1 MGIKI
6 IFLLFIFYSFLG
18 WLMEVTCKLI
28 QYKRFINRGFLMG
41 PICPI
46 YGHGAIIMLI
56 LLKDFASNPFILF
69 VMSMLVCTTLEYLTS
84 YFMEKLFSAR
94 WWDYSNKKFNINGR
108 VCIAFSF
115 FWGVLAIYLMSHLNP
130 LVDKFLDKIS
140 PKVLKISVI
149 IGIIIMLLDFFVTSF
164 ALKMFFTRLV
174 NNYNLEIAGLDKVIW
189 KCDELYK
196 NEKISDFT
204 YKYFS
209 DEKMLKTFPNI
220 KLTKKDGDIIYVSDI
235 LNNITPYYF
244 RIFTPKY

>member
-108 VCIAFSF
+108 VCLRNTLCFGI
-115 FWGVLAIYLMSHLNP
+115 LAIVLVYFLNP
-130 LVDKFLDKIS
+130 FILTYI
-140 PKVLKISVI
+140 
-149 IGIIIMLLDFFVTSF
+149 
-164 ALKMFFTRLV
+164 
-174 NNYNLEIAGLDKVIW
+174 
-189 KCDELYK
+189 
-196 NEKISDFT
+196 EKITEPFLSILFYTLLVVYIIDNIISYNIINNFSST
-204 YKYFS
+204 IKKSNYDNTEEVTKYVKDVF
-209 DEKMLKTFPNI
+209 LKKNYLSKRLIYAYPNSQNMSMNWI
-220 KLTKKDGDIIYVSDI
+220 RQ
-235 LNNITPYYF
+235 NMH
-244 RIFTPKY
+244 

>member
-56 LLKDFASNPFILF
+56 LLKDFSSNPFILF
-69 VMSMLVCTTLEYLTS
+69 IMSMLVCTTLEYLTS

-108 VCIAFSF
+108 VCLRNTLCFGI
-115 FWGVLAIYLMSHLNP
+115 LAIVLVYFLNP
-130 LVDKFLDKIS
+130 LVLTYI
-140 PKVLKISVI
+140 
-149 IGIIIMLLDFFVTSF
+149 
-164 ALKMFFTRLV
+164 
-174 NNYNLEIAGLDKVIW
+174 
-189 KCDELYK
+189 
-196 NEKISDFT
+196 EKINEPFLSIIVYVLLAVYVVDNIISYSIINNFST
-204 YKYFS
+204 TVKKSNYDNTEEVTKYVK
-209 DEKMLKTFPNI
+209 DEFLKKSYLSKRLIYAYPNFQTRVRRKLAKI
-220 KLTKKDGDIIYVSDI
+220 KEA
-235 LNNITPYYF
+235 LNE
-244 RIFTPKY
+244 

>member
-108 VCIAFSF
+108 VCLRNTLCFGI
-115 FWGVLAIYLMSHLNP
+115 LAIVLVYFLNP
-130 LVDKFLDKIS
+130 FILTYI
-140 PKVLKISVI
+140 
-149 IGIIIMLLDFFVTSF
+149 
-164 ALKMFFTRLV
+164 
-174 NNYNLEIAGLDKVIW
+174 
-189 KCDELYK
+189 
-196 NEKISDFT
+196 EKITEPFLSILFYTLLVVYIIDNIISYNIINNFSST
-204 YKYFS
+204 IKKSNYDNTEEVTKYVKDVF
-209 DEKMLKTFPNI
+209 LKKNYLSKRLIYAYHNFQTRVRRKLAKI
-220 KLTKKDGDIIYVSDI
+220 KEALGE
-235 LNNITPYYF
+235 
-244 RIFTPKY
+244 

>member
-108 VCIAFSF
+108 VCLRNTLCFGI
-115 FWGVLAIYLMSHLNP
+115 LAIVLVYFLNP
-130 LVDKFLDKIS
+130 FILTYI
-140 PKVLKISVI
+140 
-149 IGIIIMLLDFFVTSF
+149 
-164 ALKMFFTRLV
+164 
-174 NNYNLEIAGLDKVIW
+174 
-189 KCDELYK
+189 
-196 NEKISDFT
+196 EKITEPFLSILFYTLLVVYIIDNIISYSIINNFSST
-204 YKYFS
+204 VNKSNYDNTEEVTKYVKDVF
-209 DEKMLKTFPNI
+209 LKKKYLSKRLIYAYPNFQTRVRRKLAKI
-220 KLTKKDGDIIYVSDI
+220 KEALGE
-235 LNNITPYYF
+235 
-244 RIFTPKY
+244 

>member
-108 VCIAFSF
+108 ICLEYAMLFGIGGTLIMYFINPMIINVMDTTSSTVIKI
-115 FWGVLAIYLMSHLNP
+115 LAIVLFIIYI
-130 LVDKFLDKIS
+130 VDNIISYIVMFKFRS
-140 PKVLKISVI
+140 TV
-149 IGIIIMLLDFFVTSF
+149 G
-164 ALKMFFTRLV
+164 
-174 NNYNLEIAGLDKVIW
+174 
-189 KCDELYK
+189 
-196 NEKISDFT
+196 
-204 YKYFS
+204 
-209 DEKMLKTFPNI
+209 
-220 KLTKKDGDIIYVSDI
+220 KLTKGDNTEEITKIIKDKFKSLSW
-235 LNNITPYYF
+235 LNKRLTEAFPNLKAYTKKI
-244 RIFTPKY
+244 KQLKK

>member
-84 YFMEKLFSAR
+84 YFMEKLFSAGGKSESFR
-94 WWDYSNKKFNINGR
+94 LRFVLFTAVRSADFPLFPSSPARFFR
-108 VCIAFSF
+108 VLGQNWVRENFEITKQKLS
-115 FWGVLAIYLMSHLNP
+115 
-130 LVDKFLDKIS
+130 
-140 PKVLKISVI
+140 SVCPI
-149 IGIIIMLLDFFVTSF
+149 
-164 ALKMFFTRLV
+164 
-174 NNYNLEIAGLDKVIW
+174 
-189 KCDELYK
+189 
-196 NEKISDFT
+196 
-204 YKYFS
+204 
-209 DEKMLKTFPNI
+209 
-220 KLTKKDGDIIYVSDI
+220 
-235 LNNITPYYF
+235 
-244 RIFTPKY
+244 

>member
-84 YFMEKLFSAR
+84 YFMEKIFKIR
-94 WWDYSNKKFNINGR
+94 WWDYSRRKFNINGR
-108 VCIAFSF
+108 ICLETMTPFSLLGAIAIKYVTPYLIKFINNFS
-115 FWGVLAIYLMSHLNP
+115 
-130 LVDKFLDKIS
+130 
-140 PKVLKISVI
+140 LKIILI
-149 IGIIIMLLDFFVTSF
+149 ISIILITIFIVDIIISL
-164 ALKMFFTRLV
+164 
-174 NNYNLEIAGLDKVIW
+174 I
-189 KCDELYK
+189 
-196 NEKISDFT
+196 
-204 YKYFS
+204 
-209 DEKMLKTFPNI
+209 NI
-220 KLTKKDGDIIYVSDI
+220 LG
-235 LNNITPYYF
+235 TP
-244 RIFTPKY
+244 

>member
-108 VCIAFSF
+108 VCLRNTLCFGI
-115 FWGVLAIYLMSHLNP
+115 LAIVLVYFLNP
-130 LVDKFLDKIS
+130 LVLTYI
-140 PKVLKISVI
+140 
-149 IGIIIMLLDFFVTSF
+149 
-164 ALKMFFTRLV
+164 
-174 NNYNLEIAGLDKVIW
+174 
-189 KCDELYK
+189 
-196 NEKISDFT
+196 EKINEPFLSIIVYVLLAVYVVDNIISYSIINNFST
-204 YKYFS
+204 TIKKSNYDNTEEVTKYVK
-209 DEKMLKTFPNI
+209 DEFLKKSYLSKRLIYAYPNFQTRVRRKLAKI
-220 KLTKKDGDIIYVSDI
+220 KEA
-235 LNNITPYYF
+235 LNE
-244 RIFTPKY
+244 

>member
-46 YGHGAIIMLI
+46 YGHGTIIMLI

-108 VCIAFSF
+108 VCLRNTLCFGI
-115 FWGVLAIYLMSHLNP
+115 LAIVLVYFLNP
-130 LVDKFLDKIS
+130 FILTYIEKITEPFLSILFYTLLVVYIIDNIISYSIINNFSSTIKKSNYDNTEEVTKYVKDVFLK
-140 PKVLKISVI
+140 K
-149 IGIIIMLLDFFVTSF
+149 
-164 ALKMFFTRLV
+164 
-174 NNYNLEIAGLDKVIW
+174 NY
-189 KCDELYK
+189 LYK
-196 NEKISDFT
+196 RLIYAYPNFQTRVRRKLAKI
-204 YKYFS
+204 K
-209 DEKMLKTFPNI
+209 EAL
-220 KLTKKDGDIIYVSDI
+220 GE
-235 LNNITPYYF
+235 
-244 RIFTPKY
+244 

>member
-41 PICPI
+41 ICPI

-108 VCIAFSF
+108 VCLRNTLCFGI
-115 FWGVLAIYLMSHLNP
+115 LAIVLVYFLNP
-130 LVDKFLDKIS
+130 FILTYI
-140 PKVLKISVI
+140 
-149 IGIIIMLLDFFVTSF
+149 
-164 ALKMFFTRLV
+164 
-174 NNYNLEIAGLDKVIW
+174 
-189 KCDELYK
+189 
-196 NEKISDFT
+196 EKITEPFLSILFYTLLVVYIIDNIISYNIINNFSST
-204 YKYFS
+204 IKKSNYDNTEEVTKYVKDVF
-209 DEKMLKTFPNI
+209 LKKNYLSKRLIYAYPNFQTRVRRKLAKI
-220 KLTKKDGDIIYVSDI
+220 KEALGE
-235 LNNITPYYF
+235 
-244 RIFTPKY
+244 

>member
-108 VCIAFSF
+108 VCLRNTLCFGI
-115 FWGVLAIYLMSHLNP
+115 LAIVLVYFLNP
-130 LVDKFLDKIS
+130 FILTYI
-140 PKVLKISVI
+140 
-149 IGIIIMLLDFFVTSF
+149 
-164 ALKMFFTRLV
+164 
-174 NNYNLEIAGLDKVIW
+174 
-189 KCDELYK
+189 
-196 NEKISDFT
+196 EKITEPFLSILFYTLLVVYIIDNIISYSIINNFSST
-204 YKYFS
+204 IKKSNYDNTEEVTKYVKDVF
-209 DEKMLKTFPNI
+209 LKKNYLSKRLIYAYPN
-220 KLTKKDGDIIYVSDI
+220 
-235 LNNITPYYF
+235 F
-244 RIFTPKY
+244 Q

>member
-108 VCIAFSF
+108 VCLRNTLCFGI
-115 FWGVLAIYLMSHLNP
+115 LAIVLVYFLNP
-130 LVDKFLDKIS
+130 FILTYI
-140 PKVLKISVI
+140 
-149 IGIIIMLLDFFVTSF
+149 
-164 ALKMFFTRLV
+164 
-174 NNYNLEIAGLDKVIW
+174 
-189 KCDELYK
+189 
-196 NEKISDFT
+196 EKITEPFLSILFYTLLVVYIIDNIISYSIINNFSST
-204 YKYFS
+204 IKKSNYDNTEEVTKYVKDVF
-209 DEKMLKTFPNI
+209 LKKN
-220 KLTKKDGDIIYVSDI
+220 YW
-235 LNNITPYYF
+235 LN
-244 RIFTPKY
+244 

>member
-108 VCIAFSF
+108 VCLRNTLCFGI
-115 FWGVLAIYLMSHLNP
+115 LAIVLVYFLNP
-130 LVDKFLDKIS
+130 FILTYI
-140 PKVLKISVI
+140 
-149 IGIIIMLLDFFVTSF
+149 
-164 ALKMFFTRLV
+164 
-174 NNYNLEIAGLDKVIW
+174 
-189 KCDELYK
+189 
-196 NEKISDFT
+196 EKITEPFLSILFYTLLVVYIIDNIISYNIINNFSST
-204 YKYFS
+204 IKKSNYDNTEEVTKYVKDVF
-209 DEKMLKTFPNI
+209 LKKNYI
-220 KLTKKDGDIIYVSDI
+220 CLS
-235 LNNITPYYF
+235 
-244 RIFTPKY
+244 

>member
-108 VCIAFSF
+108 VCLRNTLCFGI
-115 FWGVLAIYLMSHLNP
+115 LAIVLVYFLNP
-130 LVDKFLDKIS
+130 FILTYI
-140 PKVLKISVI
+140 
-149 IGIIIMLLDFFVTSF
+149 
-164 ALKMFFTRLV
+164 
-174 NNYNLEIAGLDKVIW
+174 
-189 KCDELYK
+189 
-196 NEKISDFT
+196 EKITEPFLSILFYTLLVVYIIDNIISYNIINNFSST
-204 YKYFS
+204 IKKSNYDNTEEVTKYVKDVF
-209 DEKMLKTFPNI
+209 LKKNYLSKRLIYAYTNFQTRVRRKLAKI
-220 KLTKKDGDIIYVSDI
+220 KEALGE
-235 LNNITPYYF
+235 
-244 RIFTPKY
+244 

>member
-108 VCIAFSF
+108 VCLRNTLCFGI
-115 FWGVLAIYLMSHLNP
+115 LAIVLVYFLNP
-130 LVDKFLDKIS
+130 FILTYI
-140 PKVLKISVI
+140 
-149 IGIIIMLLDFFVTSF
+149 
-164 ALKMFFTRLV
+164 
-174 NNYNLEIAGLDKVIW
+174 
-189 KCDELYK
+189 
-196 NEKISDFT
+196 EKITEPFLSILFYTLLVVYIIDNIISYNIINNFSST
-204 YKYFS
+204 IKKSNYDNTEEVTKYVKDVF
-209 DEKMLKTFPNI
+209 LKKNYLSKRLIYDYPNFQTRVRRKLAKI
-220 KLTKKDGDIIYVSDI
+220 KEALGE
-235 LNNITPYYF
+235 
-244 RIFTPKY
+244 

>member
-108 VCIAFSF
+108 VCLRNTLCFGI
-115 FWGVLAIYLMSHLNP
+115 LAIVLVYFLNP
-130 LVDKFLDKIS
+130 FILTYI
-140 PKVLKISVI
+140 
-149 IGIIIMLLDFFVTSF
+149 
-164 ALKMFFTRLV
+164 
-174 NNYNLEIAGLDKVIW
+174 
-189 KCDELYK
+189 
-196 NEKISDFT
+196 EKITEPFLSILFYTLLVVYIIDNIISYNIINNFSST
-204 YKYFS
+204 IKKSNYDNTEEVTKYVKDVF
-209 DEKMLKTFPNI
+209 LKKELFI
-220 KLTKKDGDIIYVSDI
+220 
-235 LNNITPYYF
+235 
-244 RIFTPKY
+244 

>member
-108 VCIAFSF
+108 VCLRNTLCFGI
-115 FWGVLAIYLMSHLNP
+115 LAIVLVYFLNP
-130 LVDKFLDKIS
+130 LVLTYI
-140 PKVLKISVI
+140 
-149 IGIIIMLLDFFVTSF
+149 
-164 ALKMFFTRLV
+164 
-174 NNYNLEIAGLDKVIW
+174 
-189 KCDELYK
+189 
-196 NEKISDFT
+196 EKINEPFLSIIVYVLLAVYVVDNIISYSIINNFST
-204 YKYFS
+204 TVKKSNYDNTEEVTKYVK
-209 DEKMLKTFPNI
+209 DEFLKKSYLSKRLIYAYPNFQTRVRRKLAKI
-220 KLTKKDGDIIYVSDI
+220 KEA
-235 LNNITPYYF
+235 LNE
-244 RIFTPKY
+244 

>member
-108 VCIAFSF
+108 VCLRNTLCFGI
-115 FWGVLAIYLMSHLNP
+115 LAIVLVYFLNP
-130 LVDKFLDKIS
+130 FILTYI
-140 PKVLKISVI
+140 
-149 IGIIIMLLDFFVTSF
+149 
-164 ALKMFFTRLV
+164 
-174 NNYNLEIAGLDKVIW
+174 
-189 KCDELYK
+189 
-196 NEKISDFT
+196 EKITEPFLSILFYTLLVLYIIDNIISYTIINNFSST
-204 YKYFS
+204 VNKSNYDNTEEVTKYVKDVF
-209 DEKMLKTFPNI
+209 LKKNYLSKRLIYAYPKFQTRVRRKLAKI
-220 KLTKKDGDIIYVSDI
+220 KEALGE
-235 LNNITPYYF
+235 
-244 RIFTPKY
+244 

>member
-108 VCIAFSF
+108 VCLRNTLCFGI
-115 FWGVLAIYLMSHLNP
+115 LAIVLVYFLNP
-130 LVDKFLDKIS
+130 FILTYI
-140 PKVLKISVI
+140 
-149 IGIIIMLLDFFVTSF
+149 
-164 ALKMFFTRLV
+164 
-174 NNYNLEIAGLDKVIW
+174 
-189 KCDELYK
+189 
-196 NEKISDFT
+196 EKITEPFLSILFYTLLVVYIIDNIISYSIINNFST
-204 YKYFS
+204 TVKKSNYDNTEEVTKYVK
-209 DEKMLKTFPNI
+209 DEFLKKSYLSKRLIYAYPNFQTRVRRKLAKI
-220 KLTKKDGDIIYVSDI
+220 KEA
-235 LNNITPYYF
+235 LNE
-244 RIFTPKY
+244 

>member
-84 YFMEKLFSAR
+84 YFMEKIFKAR

-108 VCIAFSF
+108 VCLRNTLCFGILVI
-115 FWGVLAIYLMSHLNP
+115 VLVYFLNP
-130 LVDKFLDKIS
+130 FILTYI
-140 PKVLKISVI
+140 
-149 IGIIIMLLDFFVTSF
+149 
-164 ALKMFFTRLV
+164 
-174 NNYNLEIAGLDKVIW
+174 
-189 KCDELYK
+189 
-196 NEKISDFT
+196 EKITEPFLSILFYTLLVVYIIDNIISYSIINNFSST
-204 YKYFS
+204 VNKSNYDNTEEVTKYVKDVF
-209 DEKMLKTFPNI
+209 LKKNYLSKRLIYAYPNFQTRVRRKLAKI
-220 KLTKKDGDIIYVSDI
+220 KEALGE
-235 LNNITPYYF
+235 
-244 RIFTPKY
+244 

>member
-84 YFMEKLFSAR
+84 YFMEKLFSAI

-108 VCIAFSF
+108 VCLRNTLCFGI
-115 FWGVLAIYLMSHLNP
+115 LAIVLVYFLNP
-130 LVDKFLDKIS
+130 FILTYI
-140 PKVLKISVI
+140 
-149 IGIIIMLLDFFVTSF
+149 
-164 ALKMFFTRLV
+164 
-174 NNYNLEIAGLDKVIW
+174 
-189 KCDELYK
+189 
-196 NEKISDFT
+196 EKITEPFLSILFYTLLVVYIIDNIISYNIINNFSST
-204 YKYFS
+204 IKKSNYDNTEEVTKYVKDVF
-209 DEKMLKTFPNI
+209 LKKNYLSKRLIYAYPNFQTRVRRKLAKI
-220 KLTKKDGDIIYVSDI
+220 KEALGE
-235 LNNITPYYF
+235 
-244 RIFTPKY
+244 

>member
-108 VCIAFSF
+108 VCLRNTLCFGI
-115 FWGVLAIYLMSHLNP
+115 LAIVLVYFLNP
-130 LVDKFLDKIS
+130 FILTYI
-140 PKVLKISVI
+140 
-149 IGIIIMLLDFFVTSF
+149 
-164 ALKMFFTRLV
+164 
-174 NNYNLEIAGLDKVIW
+174 
-189 KCDELYK
+189 
-196 NEKISDFT
+196 EKITEPFLSILFYTLLVVYIIDNIISYNIINNFSST
-204 YKYFS
+204 IKKSNYDNTEEVTKYVKDVF
-209 DEKMLKTFPNI
+209 LKKN
-220 KLTKKDGDIIYVSDI
+220 Y
-235 LNNITPYYF
+235 
-244 RIFTPKY
+244 

>member
-108 VCIAFSF
+108 VCLRNTLCFGI
-115 FWGVLAIYLMSHLNP
+115 LAIVLVYFLNP
-130 LVDKFLDKIS
+130 FILTYI
-140 PKVLKISVI
+140 
-149 IGIIIMLLDFFVTSF
+149 
-164 ALKMFFTRLV
+164 
-174 NNYNLEIAGLDKVIW
+174 
-189 KCDELYK
+189 
-196 NEKISDFT
+196 EKITEPFLSILFYTLLVVYIIDNIISYNIINNFSSTIKKSNYDNTEEVTKYVKDVFLKKT
-204 YKYFS
+204 YICLS
-209 DEKMLKTFPNI
+209 
-220 KLTKKDGDIIYVSDI
+220 
-235 LNNITPYYF
+235 
-244 RIFTPKY
+244 